1 MAGGGGKGG
10 KQTTKVEIPKWL
22 ERAAKQNLARAD
34 EIATLGYVPRFGPE
48 VAAFSPMQQASFANT
63 GQAAGAF
70 GLPGGGMTGMEGMP
84 APTQFAGGVQ
94 GYSSTPLYNEMLSAL
109 QANAPGQYD
118 FIRGMFL
125 DPTTGAGPRN
135 PFAPLTGGVSAYG
148 TTNGIGGIPNALSD
162 MAAGNN
168 PFKRDDPYSDGGYWD
183 NRANGVGTSS
193 GGGFYDGLRD
203 ISGDGSVGFAD
214 TYTGDLL
221 GFDGSFG
228 IAEGNPGMAAS
239 IGGGRRGAGEA

>member
-48 VAAFSPMQQASFANT
+48 VAAFSPMQQAAFANT

-84 APTQFAGGVQ
+84 APTQFAGGIQ
-94 GYSSTPLYNEMLSAL
+94 GYSSVPLYNETLSAL

-118 FIRGMFL
+118 FIRGMFI

-148 TTNGIGGIPNALSD
+148 D
-162 MAAGNN
+162 AAAATGSNN
-168 PFKRDDPYSDGGYWD
+168 PFNRDDPYFDGGYWE
-183 NRANGVGTSS
+183 NRANGVGTTGGRGMFDLYEGPNLDGSAGYGVGGYTSFGDMFDRGGPGRS
-193 GGGFYDGLRD
+193 GGAF
-203 ISGDGSVGFAD
+203 
-214 TYTGDLL
+214 
-221 GFDGSFG
+221 
-228 IAEGNPGMAAS
+228 E
-239 IGGGRRGAGEA
+239 GGGIVSDIANTVTGRS

>member
-22 ERAAKQNLARAD
+22 ERAAQSNLARAD

-48 VAAFSPMQQASFANT
+48 VAAFSPMQQAAFANT
-63 GQAAGAF
+63 GQAAAAF

-84 APTQFAGGVQ
+84 APTQFAGGVS
-94 GYSSTPLYNEMLSAL
+94 GYSSAPLYNEMLSAL

-148 TTNGIGGIPNALSD
+148 DP
-162 MAAGNN
+162 AAASGSNN
-168 PFKRDDPYSDGGYWD
+168 PFKRDDPYFDGGLWE
-183 NRANGVGTSS
+183 NRANGVGTS
-193 GGGFYDGLRD
+193 GGGLYDGLRD
-203 ISGDGSVGFAD
+203 ISGDGKVGFGD
-214 TYTGDLL
+214 TYMGDLL

-239 IGGGRRGAGEA
+239 IGGARRGAGET

>member
-22 ERAAKQNLARAD
+22 ERAAQQNLARAD

-48 VAAFSPMQQASFANT
+48 VAAFSPMQQAAFANT
-63 GQAAGAF
+63 GQAAAAF

-84 APTQFAGGVQ
+84 APTQFAGGIQ

-118 FIRGMFL
+118 FIRGMFI

-148 TTNGIGGIPNALSD
+148 GAGGFGGADGS
-162 MAAGNN
+162 GSNN
-168 PFKRDDPYSDGGYWD
+168 PFNRDDPYFDGGYWE

-203 ISGDGSVGFAD
+203 ISGDGTVNFGD
-214 TYTGDLL
+214 TYMGDLL

-228 IAEGNPGMAAS
+228 IGEGNPGMASS
-239 IGGGRRGAGEA
+239 IGGGRRGEGEA

>member
-22 ERAAKQNLARAD
+22 ERAAQSNLARAD

-48 VAAFSPMQQASFANT
+48 VAAFSPMQQAAFANT
-63 GQAAGAF
+63 GQAAAAF

-84 APTQFAGGVQ
+84 APTQFAGGVS
-94 GYSSTPLYNEMLSAL
+94 GYSSAPLYNEMLSAL

-148 TTNGIGGIPNALSD
+148 D
-162 MAAGNN
+162 AAAAPGSNN
-168 PFKRDDPYSDGGYWD
+168 PLNRDDPYSDGGLWE

-203 ISGDGSVGFAD
+203 ISGDGQVGFAD
-214 TYTGDLL
+214 TYMGDLL

-239 IGGGRRGAGEA
+239 IGGGRRGAGET